1 MDAEEAARRYYET
14 IDGDDYESLA
24 ALLHPDFTHYRPDR
38 TLAGRETF
46 VRFMR
51 EERPRTDTVHAVDA
65 VYRDVDDTDGE
76 RDDGADRGTTH
87 AETDSDE
94 VAVRGRLR
102 AEDGRDLFGFVDVFV
117 FEGDAVAE
125 LITYTGSLE
134 DR

>member
-1 MDAEEAARRYYET
+1 MSAEETARRYYET

-24 ALLHPDFTHYRPDR
+24 ALLRPEFTHYRPDR

-51 EERPRTDTVHAVDA
+51 EERPRTDTIHAIDA
-65 VYRDVDDTDGE
+65 VYRDVDDVESIAGDN
-76 RDDGADRGTTH
+76 DDE
-87 AETDSDE
+87 AESDE

-102 AEDGRDLFGFVDVFV
+102 AEDGRELFGFVDVFV